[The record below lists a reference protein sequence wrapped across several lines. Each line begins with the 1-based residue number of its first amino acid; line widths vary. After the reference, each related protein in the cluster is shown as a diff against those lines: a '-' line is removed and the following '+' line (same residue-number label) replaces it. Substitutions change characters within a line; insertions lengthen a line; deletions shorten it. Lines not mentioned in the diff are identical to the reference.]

1 LLRDDRLVVTA
12 ERHSQLPQERERLV
26 ILVRRGDEGDVHSV
40 DLLDHV
46 VVDLREDHLLLDA
59 ERVVPASIEGAGV
72 DAAEVADAR
81 DRHRDEPVEELPH
94 PRAAKRHRG
103 TDLLAL
109 SQSEVRNRLLRF
121 LPNRTLAGDDAQ
133 LEHDGVENLGILDR
147 FADAAVDHDLL
158 ERRDLIDVGES
169 ELVLQPVAN
178 RLLVVQ
184 AETRRRDWQIL
195 AGMLGLDLSL
205 NLFLFPLLLLFGCHL
220 SEILAQRTR
229 GIGSPFL
236 TLTRSLVLRR
246 STFDASVS
254 NRECV
259 LVGSPDLG
267 SRSMTLE
274 AWIDA
279 GASRIPDC
287 SSAVRAL

>member
-1 LLRDDRLVVTA
+1 
-12 ERHSQLPQERERLV
+12 
-26 ILVRRGDEGDVHSV
+26 
-40 DLLDHV
+40 
-46 VVDLREDHLLLDA
+46 
-59 ERVVPASIEGAGV
+59 
-72 DAAEVADAR
+72 ADAR

-94 PRAAKRHRG
+94 PGAAKRHCG
-103 TDLLAL
+103 TNFLAL
-109 SQSEVRNRLLRF
+109 TEPEIGDGFLRF
-121 LPNRTLAGDDAQ
+121 LPDRTLAGDDAQ
-133 LEHDGVENLGILDR
+133 LEHDGVENLGVLDR

-246 STFDASVS
+246 STFDTSVS
-254 NRECV
+254 KRACV
-259 LVGSPDLG
+259 LVGSPDFG
-267 SRSMTLE
+267 SRSITF
-274 AWIDA
+274 DA
-279 GASRIPDC
+279 C
-287 SSAVRAL
+287 